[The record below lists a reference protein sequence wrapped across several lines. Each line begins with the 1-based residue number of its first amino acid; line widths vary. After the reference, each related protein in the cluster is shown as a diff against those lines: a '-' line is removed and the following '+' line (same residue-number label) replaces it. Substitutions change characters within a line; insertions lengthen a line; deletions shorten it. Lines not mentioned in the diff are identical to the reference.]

1 MNTEEI
7 IEILKFS
14 NEIDVSKLSFM
25 EQLYYMQTMCKFA
38 EKLKPLAVKYA
49 MKEHTKSTFLM
60 RLGDDD

>member
-25 EQLYYMQTMCKFA
+25 EQLYYMQTMCEFA
-38 EKLKPLAVKYA
+38 EKLKPLVAK
-49 MKEHTKSTFLM
+49 
-60 RLGDDD
+60 